1 MAKKIDYDVPLT
13 PIQNDNQEDDADDIR
28 RASDIYGE
36 WGPLQ
41 RNVTIFFVVSYVV
54 ASFQNLGIIFYSPPI
69 DYHCKLPPGY
79 EDRNVSKCFQ
89 FEGSTEKCTEW
100 QFDHSFYAKT
110 LIDEFELVCDREHFI
125 SITKS
130 IFQFGYLVGSIFS
143 GWMSDKHGRLYAYKF
158 SIFVEIVASLSQAL
172 SVNIY
177 HFIVSRLFLGIG
189 AYGRFSSGMLL
200 REYLLLL
207 AFENKTFILNFIR
220 FSFRISG
227 SELSCIY

>member
-13 PIQNDNQEDDADDIR
+13 KIQNDRHEDEVVQ

-41 RNVTIFFVVSYVV
+41 RNVTIFFVMIYII
-54 ASFQNLGIIFYSPPI
+54 ASFQNLGVIFYLSPI

-79 EDRNVSKCFQ
+79 EDRNVSKCFT

-100 QFDHSFYAKT
+100 QFDHSFYTKT
-110 LIDEFELVCDREHFI
+110 LIDEFDLVCDREHYI

-130 IFQFGYLVGSIFS
+130 IFQFGYLVSSILT
-143 GWMSDKHGRLYAYKF
+143 GWMSDKYGRLYAFKF
-158 SIFVEIVASLSQAL
+158 SIFVEILASLSQAL
-172 SVNIY
+172 SVNIH
-177 HFIVSRLFLGIG
+177 HFLVSRLFLGIG

-200 REYLLLL
+200 RE
-207 AFENKTFILNFIR
+207 
-220 FSFRISG
+220 
-227 SELSCIY
+227 